1 MMNTLTI
8 SMLTASVFLSAP
20 VLSDSLPLY
29 IDHQHSDLADHWRTS
44 LTDFTQLSEPNTT
57 DFTIRTSPE
66 KSNTAWEELPDTSPL
81 YRNPYR
87 VSLFSPQH
95 GEDSARLWSQTKSI
109 AAYGVGVA
117 GVLALMP
124 ESITNWEKG
133 GDDLF
138 SKWVD
143 NVSSGP
149 TWDRDDWAINYLGH
163 PYFGGVYYQAAR
175 KSGYR
180 QWDSFIYSAMM
191 STFYWEYG
199 IEAFAEVPSIQDL
212 FVTPILGW
220 VYGEWAYN
228 KEQEIRLTGGTVWG
242 SKSLGNVSL
251 FLLDPVDS
259 LGNGVNHIAGRE
271 IVRAG
276 TGFVGVQNVNT
287 PNGVSERQ
295 FRFEVQYSLDA
306 TPGSS
311 RTRKSYHSQN
321 SEDPVTY
328 SIVGVSAGASY
339 VEPSDYWELDPGAGV
354 SFTVGLHFSPAFS
367 GHLTYTRASLND
379 RETHQSVTYESY
391 SANGLYYFNTDSKL
405 RPFVTAGFG
414 ESLKNEDTKTKQ
426 FQLNAGAGLHYAL
439 HPNWA
444 LQAEWRHAGRPSAKA
459 SENIATGRLVYRF
472 GKGEI

>member
-1 MMNTLTI
+1 MKTLNKP
-8 SMLTASVFLSAP
+8 MLTVSILLSAP
-20 VLSDSLPLY
+20 VLSVSLPLY
-29 IDHQHSDLADHWRTS
+29 SDHQQPQLADHWRTS
-44 LTDFTQLSEPNTT
+44 LTDFTQLSESETT
-57 DFTIRTSPE
+57 DFSIRTSPE
-66 KSNTAWEELPDTSPL
+66 KSNTAWEELPDTNHVYS
-81 YRNPYR
+81 NPYR
-87 VSLFSPQH
+87 VSLFSPQN
-95 GEDSARLWSQTKSI
+95 GEDGARLWSQTKSI

-133 GDDLF
+133 GGDLF

-149 TWDRDDWAINYLGH
+149 TWDRDDWAINYIGH

-251 FLLDPVDS
+251 FLLDPVDK
-259 LGNGVNHIAGRE
+259 LGDGVNHLAGKE
-271 IVRAG
+271 IVKAG
-276 TGFVGVQNVNT
+276 TGFVGVQSVNT
-287 PNGVSERQ
+287 PNGVAERQ
-295 FRFEVQYSLDA
+295 FRFEVQYTLND

-311 RTRKSYHSQN
+311 RTRRSYYSHY

-339 VEPSDYWELDPGAGV
+339 VEPSDHWELDSGIGA
-354 SFTVGLHFSPAFS
+354 SFTLGLHFSTALS
-367 GHLTYTRASLND
+367 GHLTYTQASLNE
-379 RETHQSVTYESY
+379 RNTRQSVTFESY
-391 SANGLYYFNTDSKL
+391 SVNGLYYLNHGEKL
-405 RPFVTAGFG
+405 RPFVTVGFG
-414 ESLKNEDTKTKQ
+414 ESLKDMDRKTKQ

-459 SENIATGRLVYRF
+459 SENIATSRLVYRF
-472 GKGEI
+472 GKGES